1 MANTI
6 PPLSAAAHY
15 MAGMQ
20 MWEGRA
26 KSLQALVDA
35 QDAEI
40 NQLRERLA
48 VHEPP
53 DAPAP
58 NEPDPAAP

>member
-1 MANTI
+1 MSQTI

-15 MAGMQ
+15 LAGMQ
-20 MWEGRA
+20 MWEARA

-40 NQLRERLA
+40 TRLRERLA
-48 VHEPP
+48 VYEPP
-53 DAPAP
+53 
-58 NEPDPAAP
+58 EPDAEQQSQPVAE